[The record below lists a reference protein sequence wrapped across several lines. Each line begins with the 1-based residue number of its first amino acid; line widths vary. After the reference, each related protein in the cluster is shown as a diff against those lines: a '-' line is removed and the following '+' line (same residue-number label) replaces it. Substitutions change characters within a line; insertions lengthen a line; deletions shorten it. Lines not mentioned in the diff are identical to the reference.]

1 MKKITTIFFAAAAVL
16 SCSKS
21 ANLSQVETAKGV
33 VAVAKDFEGATKTA
47 ITTGGS
53 FAWAEGD
60 VIGVVPMDAK
70 TFQTNYE
77 VKAVGTDPKSASFDG
92 GAWALKEG
100 KSYAAYYPCQSI
112 VLTSEGTAAVSFTG
126 QEQAANNST
135 AHLGAYDYMYAQAV
149 SPAAG
154 TATFAFQHQVS
165 LVKVTLPVQ
174 ADGVYVGLT
183 LSCEDNVFAKNA
195 TLSIADGSLAAGDVL
210 SNISLSL
217 NELDLKAN
225 DNLEAYLIVL
235 PTTAVNGKA
244 LSATLVSSE
253 GTQTSYNITTTVSAF
268 EAGKAYA
275 LAGAVDLKVLFSDD
289 FSWLKPIIDKYN
301 AANPTTPIGDF
312 VTGTYADVKARS
324 GANAPNVYTMDPFK
338 SDFPDAFAKAGYTD
352 LNAGGKVIYP
362 QDTYLKF
369 CKTDSQTALRFKPCT
384 SLTGSADIMFS
395 FDFCR
400 MFGGSGNVDDAK
412 LSVAVAGAG
421 TIENGTSKV
430 LGGVTYSVVNNITT
444 EQASGTDAGHDWEN
458 KSFKISGATSETTIV
473 LIPTACITGD
483 NINFATK
490 GYNRFFLDNLLV
502 ELAE

>member
-1 MKKITTIFFAAAAVL
+1 MKKIITIFFAAAAVL

-33 VAVAKDFEGATKTA
+33 VAVAKDFEGATKTT

-53 FAWAEGD
+53 FSWAEGD
-60 VIGVVPMDAK
+60 VIGVVPMDNK

-165 LVKVTLPVQ
+165 LVKVTLPVKD
-174 ADGVYVGLT
+174 DGTYVGLT

-217 NELDLKAN
+217 KELDLKAN

-235 PTTAVNGKA
+235 PTTAVNGKV

-253 GTQTSYNITTTVSAF
+253 GTQTSYNITTTVPSF

-275 LAGAVDLKVLFSDD
+275 LAGAVDSNVLFSDD
-289 FSWLKPIIDKYN
+289 FSWIAPVIKTYNTGKTADKICADFVNGTYTDLDARLTAGN
-301 AANPTTPIGDF
+301 TYSPNLYSVVGETAFAEALAQKGYTDLAAANKTIYGQGTEKNPYLKFGKKDTQTALSIMPFKEAGTTATISLDWSHHMTATALDVVSLRIMIDGEGTFDNSAKSVDFTHTMTEPGDPSWNS
-312 VTGTYADVKARS
+312 VSVVVS
-324 GANAPNVYTMDPFK
+324 GANA
-338 SDFPDAFAKAGYTD
+338 
-352 LNAGGKVIYP
+352 
-362 QDTYLKF
+362 DT
-369 CKTDSQTALRFKPCT
+369 R
-384 SLTGSADIMFS
+384 I
-395 FDFCR
+395 
-400 MFGGSGNVDDAK
+400 
-412 LSVAVAGAG
+412 
-421 TIENGTSKV
+421 I
-430 LGGVTYSVVNNITT
+430 ITT
-444 EQASGTDAGHDWEN
+444 KEGEEA
-458 KSFKISGATSETTIV
+458 
-473 LIPTACITGD
+473 
-483 NINFATK
+483 ATK
-490 GYNRFFLDNLLV
+490 YKQAGQHRFYIDNLKV
-502 ELAE
+502 EKVEE